1 MTDSNNH
8 ISEFLNYYLE
18 KETSPD
24 YAVLIT
30 GCWGSGKT
38 YFIRKYLEGKGT
50 EKDSVKVFDWLT
62 GCEKYTVV
70 YASLFGAKNREEM
83 DQRVLEK
90 LHSILNSAVF
100 KALPNAVSLVGKI
113 SSEITGN
120 STMAIAGKTV
130 SVLARNYL
138 KKKGSLNKKTVVV
151 FDDVERADLP
161 LPELLGYLNE
171 YVEHLHVP
179 CILLADKEKWEEAQ
193 KCQEDKSTLHR
204 LSSTKE
210 KVIGKE
216 FQIRTTFDE
225 VWKYW
230 FDKDCSILN
239 DKSKN
244 LVKDY
249 HDTIA
254 QIFEMADVS
263 NFRSLKHSLLDFQRF
278 IEKIQ
283 DEYLKNPEF
292 NELLVADF
300 FAHQYAYYLGL
311 LNPYKIQDV
320 ITHSAASILNQKQD
334 EKSFQIQTNPLNS
347 KTKNVTWNIV
357 PNTQIADEKFASY
370 EDFQNKFGGL
380 RKFSSM
386 NDSAF
391 ANKWLQIWR
400 AWLLQNSGDFNEIN
414 NLIKKSIWFEGKNEY
429 YLKKLLNWF
438 MLDDEEG
445 ERALTAFEESLTNKT
460 LVDPFLIMDLFYRM
474 YWYAEQKVL
483 ENSEDSAKKFKSRM
497 EEYVKSVKD
506 KLIDREMENWK
517 QQGWIDSTYNE
528 NKDVNDEFLALLCE
542 LLSEKIQNRKKKAIN
557 EFYTSL
563 QSDSY
568 GEVKRVCDRIALFGE
583 SSEKFPFTELDVQKL
598 CEVYQKINKDWH
610 RYFFNALKRR
620 YAKRENENEW
630 NAELIKS
637 EKSFLEK
644 LLETAKDIYD
654 NAERPLT
661 PTIFSLYYLIRTLEE
676 ILKQV
681 QNHDPRN

>member
-8 ISEFLNYYLE
+8 ISEFLDYYLE

-38 YFIRKYLEGKGT
+38 YFIRKYLKGKGT

-70 YASLFGAKNREEM
+70 YASLFGAKNRKEM

-90 LHSILNSAVF
+90 LHPILNSAVF

-120 STMAIAGKTV
+120 STMAIADKTV
-130 SVLARNYL
+130 SVLARSYL
-138 KKKGSLNKKTVVV
+138 KKKENLNKKTVVV
-151 FDDVERADLP
+151 FDDVERADMP

-171 YVEHLHVP
+171 YVEHLHIP

-225 VWKYW
+225 VWNCW
-230 FDKDCSILN
+230 FDKENQLLN
-239 DKSKN
+239 DKSNN
-244 LVKDY
+244 LLKDY
-249 HDTIA
+249 QDVIA
-254 QIFEMADVS
+254 QIFEMAGVS
-263 NFRSLKHSLLDFQRF
+263 NFRPLKHSLLDFQRF

-283 DEYLKNPEF
+283 DEYLKNSEF
-292 NELLVADF
+292 NKLLVADF
-300 FAHQYAYYLGL
+300 FAHQYAYYLGMFTASEIGSSNEAAREMARIRARTYQQSNKL
-311 LNPYKIQDV
+311 KEEELEKKYPILPYEAFEKLFKPLPRLS
-320 ITHSAASILNQKQD
+320 THYSID
-334 EKSFQIQTNPLNS
+334 DYS
-347 KTKNVTWNIV
+347 KKW
-357 PNTQIADEKFASY
+357 TQIWLNWFLKNFISI
-370 EDFQNKFGGL
+370 
-380 RKFSSM
+380 
-386 NDSAF
+386 ND
-391 ANKWLQIWR
+391 
-400 AWLLQNSGDFNEIN
+400 IN
-414 NLIKKSIWFEGKNEY
+414 NIIKNSIWFDLAEEY
-429 YLKKLLNWF
+429 YLKQLLNWF
-438 MLDDEEG
+438 MLDDENG
-445 ERALTAFEESLTNKT
+445 ERALNAFEESLKHKT
-460 LVDPFLIMDLFYRM
+460 LVDPFLIMNLFYQM
-474 YWYAEQKVL
+474 YWYATQNVL
-483 ENSEDSAKKFKSRM
+483 KDSPENFKSRM

-506 KLIDREMENWK
+506 KLIDRDMENWK

-528 NKDVNDEFLALLCE
+528 NKDVNDKFLALLRE
-542 LLSEKIQNRKKKAIN
+542 LLSDKIQNRKKKLID
-557 EFYTSL
+557 EFYTLL

-568 GEVKRVCDRIALFGE
+568 SEVKRMCDRIALFWE
-583 SSEKFPFTELDVQKL
+583 FSKKFPFTELDVQKL
-598 CEVYQKINKDWH
+598 CDAYQKINKDWR

-630 NAELIKS
+630 NGELIES
-637 EKSFLEK
+637 EKNFLEK

>member
-1 MTDSNNH
+1 MTNSNNH

-70 YASLFGAKNREEM
+70 YASLFGAKNHEEM

-90 LHSILNSAVF
+90 LHPILNSAVF

-244 LVKDY
+244 LLKDH

-283 DEYLKNPEF
+283 DGYLNDPEF

-300 FAHQYAYYLGL
+300 FAHQYTYYLSL

-334 EKSFQIQTNPLNS
+334 GNSIQIQTNPLNS
-347 KTKNVTWNIV
+347 NTKSITWNIV
-357 PNTQIADEKFASY
+357 PNSQIADEKSASY
-370 EDFQNKFGGL
+370 EEFLDKFRGL
-380 RKFSSM
+380 RKLSSL

-391 ANKWLQIWR
+391 ANKWLQIWQT
-400 AWLLQNSGDFNEIN
+400 WLLQNSVDFNEID
-414 NLIKKSIWFEGKNEY
+414 NLIRESIWFEGKKDY

-445 ERALTAFEESLTNKT
+445 ERTLNAFDESLKDKT

-474 YWYAEQKVL
+474 YWYATQNVL
-483 ENSEDSAKKFKSRM
+483 KDSAENFKSRM
-497 EEYVKSVKD
+497 EKYVKSVKD
-506 KLIDREMENWK
+506 KLIDKDMENWK
-517 QQGWIDSTYNE
+517 QQGWVDSTYDE
-528 NKDVNDEFLALLCE
+528 NKDVNDEFLALLCQ
-542 LLSEKIQNRKKKAIN
+542 LLSNNIKNRKKKTID

-563 QSDSY
+563 QSNSY
-568 GEVKRVCDRIALFGE
+568 SEVKRMCDRIALFGE
-583 SSEKFPFTELDVQKL
+583 FSENFPFTELDVQKL
-598 CEVYQKINKDWH
+598 CELYQKINKDW
-610 RYFFNALKRR
+610 RSYFFKALKRR

-637 EKSFLEK
+637 EKDFLEK
-644 LLETAKDIYD
+644 LLETARVIYD

-676 ILKQV
+676 ILDQV
-681 QNHDPRN
+681 QSHDPRN

>member
-8 ISEFLNYYLE
+8 ISEFLDYYLE

-30 GCWGSGKT
+30 SCWGSGKT
-38 YFIRKYLEGKGT
+38 YFIRKYLKGKGT

-70 YASLFGAKNREEM
+70 YASLFGAKNRKEM

-90 LHSILNSAVF
+90 LHPILNSAVF

-120 STMAIAGKTV
+120 STMAIADKTV
-130 SVLARNYL
+130 SVLARSYL
-138 KKKGSLNKKTVVV
+138 KKKENLNKKTVVV
-151 FDDVERADLP
+151 FDDVERADMP

-171 YVEHLHVP
+171 YVEHLHIP

-225 VWKYW
+225 VWNCW
-230 FDKDCSILN
+230 FDKENQLLN
-239 DKSKN
+239 DKSNN
-244 LVKDY
+244 LLKDY
-249 HDTIA
+249 QDVIA
-254 QIFEMADVS
+254 QIFEMAGVS
-263 NFRSLKHSLLDFQRF
+263 NFRPLKHSLLDFQRF

-283 DEYLKNPEF
+283 DEYLKNSEF
-292 NELLVADF
+292 NKLLVADF
-300 FAHQYAYYLGL
+300 FAHQYAYYLGMFTASEIGSSNEAAREMARIRARTYQQSNKL
-311 LNPYKIQDV
+311 KEEELEKKYPILPYEAFEKLFKPLPRLS
-320 ITHSAASILNQKQD
+320 THYSID
-334 EKSFQIQTNPLNS
+334 DYS
-347 KTKNVTWNIV
+347 KKW
-357 PNTQIADEKFASY
+357 TQIWLNWFLKNFISI
-370 EDFQNKFGGL
+370 
-380 RKFSSM
+380 
-386 NDSAF
+386 ND
-391 ANKWLQIWR
+391 
-400 AWLLQNSGDFNEIN
+400 IN
-414 NLIKKSIWFEGKNEY
+414 NIIKNSIWFDLAEEY
-429 YLKKLLNWF
+429 YLKQLLNWF
-438 MLDDEEG
+438 MLDDENG
-445 ERALTAFEESLTNKT
+445 ERALNAFEESLKHKT
-460 LVDPFLIMDLFYRM
+460 LVDPFLIMNLFYQM
-474 YWYAEQKVL
+474 YWYATQNVL
-483 ENSEDSAKKFKSRM
+483 KDSPENFKSRM

-506 KLIDREMENWK
+506 KLIDRDMENWK

-528 NKDVNDEFLALLCE
+528 NKDVNDKFLALLRE
-542 LLSEKIQNRKKKAIN
+542 LLSDKIQNRKKKLID
-557 EFYTSL
+557 EFYTLL

-568 GEVKRVCDRIALFGE
+568 SEVKRMCDRIALFWE
-583 SSEKFPFTELDVQKL
+583 FSKKFPFTELDVQKL
-598 CEVYQKINKDWH
+598 CDAYQKINKDWR

-630 NAELIKS
+630 NGELIES
-637 EKSFLEK
+637 EKNFLEK

>member
-1 MTDSNNH
+1 MINNNNH
-8 ISEFLNYYLE
+8 IAEFLNYYLE
-18 KETSPD
+18 KENSPD

-38 YFIRKYLEGKGT
+38 YFIRKYLKGKGA
-50 EKDSVKVFDWLT
+50 EKDSTKVFDWLT

-70 YASLFGAKNREEM
+70 YVSLFGTKNRKEM

-90 LHSILNSAVF
+90 LYPILNSAVF
-100 KALPNAVSLVGKI
+100 KVLPDAVALVGKI
-113 SSEITGN
+113 SSVITGN
-120 STMAIAGKTV
+120 PTMAIAGKTA

-138 KKKGSLNKKTVVV
+138 KKKENLNKKTVVV
-151 FDDVERADLP
+151 FDDVERADMP

-179 CILLADKEKWEEAQ
+179 CILLADKKKWEEAQ

-225 VWKYW
+225 VWDCW
-230 FDKDCSILN
+230 FDKENPILN
-239 DKSKN
+239 DKSNN
-244 LVKDY
+244 LLKDY

-254 QIFEMADVS
+254 QIFEMAGVS

-283 DEYLKNPEF
+283 DGYLKDPEF
-292 NELLVADF
+292 NELLIADF

-311 LNPYKIQDV
+311 LNPYEMQDQ
-320 ITHSAASILNQKQD
+320 ITHSAARILNQKQD
-334 EKSFQIQTNPLNS
+334 EKSFQIQTTPLNS
-347 KTKNVTWNIV
+347 NTKNVTWNIV
-357 PNTQIADEKFASY
+357 PNTQIADEKSASY
-370 EDFQNKFGGL
+370 EDFQDKFSGS

-391 ANKWLQIWR
+391 ANKWIQIWR
-400 AWLLQNSGDFNEIN
+400 TWLLQNSVDFNEIN
-414 NLIKKSIWFEGKNEY
+414 NLIRKSVWFEGKNEY
-429 YLKKLLNWF
+429 YLKQLLNWF
-438 MLDDEEG
+438 MLNDEEG
-445 ERALTAFEESLTNKT
+445 KKALNAFEESLKHKT

-474 YWYAEQKVL
+474 YWYATQNVL
-483 ENSEDSAKKFKSRM
+483 KDSPENFKSRM

-517 QQGWIDSTYNE
+517 QQGWIDSTYDE
-528 NKDVNDEFLALLCE
+528 NKDVNDEFLALLCK
-542 LLSEKIQNRKKKAIN
+542 LLSDKIQNRKKKLID
-557 EFYTSL
+557 EFYTLL

-568 GEVKRVCDRIALFGE
+568 SEVKRMRDRIALFWK
-583 SSEKFPFTELDVQKL
+583 SSEKFSLTELDVQKL
-598 CEVYQKINKDWH
+598 CDVYQKINTDW
-610 RYFFNALKRR
+610 RSYFFKALKTR
-620 YAKRENENEW
+620 YKKRENENEW
-630 NAELIKS
+630 NNELIES
-637 EKSFLEK
+637 EKDFLEK
-644 LLETAKDIYD
+644 LLETTKVIYD
-654 NAERPLT
+654 NAKRPLT

-681 QNHDPRN
+681 QNHAPNN

>member
-8 ISEFLNYYLE
+8 ISEFLDYYLE

-38 YFIRKYLEGKGT
+38 YFIRKYLKGKGT

-70 YASLFGAKNREEM
+70 YASLFGAKNRKEM

-90 LHSILNSAVF
+90 LHPILNSAVF

-120 STMAIAGKTV
+120 STMAIADKTV
-130 SVLARNYL
+130 SVLARSYL
-138 KKKGSLNKKTVVV
+138 KKKENLNKKTVVV
-151 FDDVERADLP
+151 FDDVERADMP

-216 FQIRTTFDE
+216 FQIQTTFDE
-225 VWKYW
+225 VWKCW
-230 FDKDCSILN
+230 FGKDCSILN

-244 LVKDY
+244 LLKDH

-283 DEYLKNPEF
+283 DEHLKNPEF
-292 NELLVADF
+292 NKLLVADF

-311 LNPYKIQDV
+311 LNPNEMQDV
-320 ITHSAASILNQKQD
+320 ITHSAASILNQK
-334 EKSFQIQTNPLNS
+334 KNGNSFQIQTNPLNS
-347 KTKNVTWNIV
+347 NTKNITWNIV
-357 PNTQIADEKFASY
+357 PHNQIADEKSASC
-370 EDFQNKFGGL
+370 EDFQDKFNGL
-380 RKFSSM
+380 KRLSSM

-391 ANKWLQIWR
+391 ANKWFQIWR
-400 AWLLQNSGDFNEIN
+400 TWLLQNSADFNEIN
-414 NLIKKSIWFEGKNEY
+414 NLIRNSIWFEGKNEY
-429 YLKKLLNWF
+429 YLKQLLNWF

-445 ERALTAFEESLTNKT
+445 EKALNAFDESLKDKT
-460 LVDPFLIMDLFYRM
+460 LVDPLLIMDIFYRM

-528 NKDVNDEFLALLCE
+528 NKEVNDKFLALLCN
-542 LLSEKIQNRKKKAIN
+542 LLNDKIKDRKKKLID

-568 GEVKRVCDRIALFGE
+568 SEVKRVCDRIALFGE

-610 RYFFNALKRR
+610 RYFFKALKRR

-630 NAELIKS
+630 NVELIES
-637 EKSFLEK
+637 EKDFLEK
-644 LLETAKDIYD
+644 LLETARVIYD

-676 ILKQV
+676 IDQV
-681 QNHDPRN
+681 QKHDPRN

>member
-8 ISEFLNYYLE
+8 ISEFLDYYLE

-38 YFIRKYLEGKGT
+38 YFIRKYLKGKGT

-70 YASLFGAKNREEM
+70 YASLFGAKNRKEM

-90 LHSILNSAVF
+90 LHPILNSAVF

-138 KKKGSLNKKTVVV
+138 KKKRSLNKKTVVV

-225 VWKYW
+225 VWKCW
-230 FDKDCSILN
+230 FDKNSSILN

-244 LVKDY
+244 LLKDH

-311 LNPYKIQDV
+311 LNPNEMQDV
-320 ITHSAASILNQKQD
+320 ITHSAASILNQK
-334 EKSFQIQTNPLNS
+334 KNGNSFQIQTNPLNS
-347 KTKNVTWNIV
+347 NTKNITWNIV
-357 PNTQIADEKFASY
+357 PHNQIADEKSASY
-370 EDFQNKFGGL
+370 EDFQD
-380 RKFSSM
+380 KFSGLKRLSST
-386 NDSAF
+386 NDSTF

-400 AWLLQNSGDFNEIN
+400 TWLLQNSTDFNEIN
-414 NLIKKSIWFEGKNEY
+414 NLIKESIWFEGKKEY

-497 EEYVKSVKD
+497 EEYVKFVKD
-506 KLIDREMENWK
+506 KLVDREMENWK

-528 NKDVNDEFLALLCE
+528 NKDVNDEFLALLCK
-542 LLSEKIQNRKKKAIN
+542 LLSEKIQNRKKKAID

-568 GEVKRVCDRIALFGE
+568 SEVKRVCDRIALFGE
-583 SSEKFPFTELDVQKL
+583 SSEKFPFTELNVQKL

-637 EKSFLEK
+637 EKNFLEK

>member
-1 MTDSNNH
+1 MEAKMTDSNNH
-8 ISEFLNYYLE
+8 ISEFLDYYLE

-38 YFIRKYLEGKGT
+38 YFIRKYLKGKGT

-70 YASLFGAKNREEM
+70 YASLFGAKNRKEM

-90 LHSILNSAVF
+90 LHPILNSAVF

-120 STMAIAGKTV
+120 STMAIADKTV
-130 SVLARNYL
+130 SVLARSYL
-138 KKKGSLNKKTVVV
+138 KKKENLNKKTVVV
-151 FDDVERADLP
+151 FDDVERADMP

-171 YVEHLHVP
+171 YVEHLHIP

-225 VWKYW
+225 VWNCW
-230 FDKDCSILN
+230 FDKENQLLN
-239 DKSKN
+239 DKSNN
-244 LVKDY
+244 LLKDY
-249 HDTIA
+249 QDVIA
-254 QIFEMADVS
+254 QIFEMAGVS
-263 NFRSLKHSLLDFQRF
+263 NFRPLKHSLLDFQRF

-283 DEYLKNPEF
+283 DEYLKNSEF
-292 NELLVADF
+292 NKLLVADF
-300 FAHQYAYYLGL
+300 FAHQYAYYLGMFTASEIGSSNEAAREMARIRARTYQQSNKL
-311 LNPYKIQDV
+311 KEEELEKKYPILPYEAFEKLFKPLPRLS
-320 ITHSAASILNQKQD
+320 THYSID
-334 EKSFQIQTNPLNS
+334 DYS
-347 KTKNVTWNIV
+347 KKW
-357 PNTQIADEKFASY
+357 TQIWLNWFLKNFISI
-370 EDFQNKFGGL
+370 
-380 RKFSSM
+380 
-386 NDSAF
+386 ND
-391 ANKWLQIWR
+391 
-400 AWLLQNSGDFNEIN
+400 IN
-414 NLIKKSIWFEGKNEY
+414 NIIKNSIWFDLAEEY
-429 YLKKLLNWF
+429 YLKQLLNWF
-438 MLDDEEG
+438 MLDDENG
-445 ERALTAFEESLTNKT
+445 ERALNAFEESLKHKT
-460 LVDPFLIMDLFYRM
+460 LVDPFLIMNLFYQM
-474 YWYAEQKVL
+474 YWYATQNVL
-483 ENSEDSAKKFKSRM
+483 KDSPENFKSRM

-506 KLIDREMENWK
+506 KLIDRDMENWK

-528 NKDVNDEFLALLCE
+528 NKDVNDKFLALLRE
-542 LLSEKIQNRKKKAIN
+542 LLSDKIQNRKKKLID
-557 EFYTSL
+557 EFYTLL

-568 GEVKRVCDRIALFGE
+568 SEVKRMCDRIALFWE
-583 SSEKFPFTELDVQKL
+583 FSKKFPFTELDVQKL
-598 CEVYQKINKDWH
+598 CDAYQKINKDWR

-630 NAELIKS
+630 NGELIES
-637 EKSFLEK
+637 EKNFLEK